1 LNFPFYIAK
10 RYLVSKKSHNIINII
25 SAIAVVGIL
34 FSTAALVI
42 ILSAFNGLE
51 GLVSNLYNA
60 FDSDIKIELKEG
72 KTFNSD
78 LFPDDKLINIS
89 EISNYSKIV
98 EEVVLLKHHD
108 NWVTINIKG
117 VEPSFMEMA
126 EIDPYLTEG
135 TSTIF
140 KPHGALIGM
149 GTQSQLG
156 VSTNEL
162 FGNIL
167 EVNALQR
174 DKKIRRNSTSAFS
187 KDYIP
192 LNGVYSIG
200 PDFDFK
206 QLVTPIDFAAKV
218 LGYGNE
224 ISAVE
229 VNVKEAKHI
238 DNVKEQLENSL
249 GEDFSVKTFYEQNEV
264 IYSVHKLEKWFIY
277 IILVFVLLLASF
289 NILASLAMLIIDK
302 QKDLNILRSMGA
314 NEGNIRKIFFYQGVM
329 INLSGALLGVGLGL
343 LVCWLQIE
351 FHLVKLQGAIV
362 DYYPVVIN
370 PVDIVLIALTVLAIG
385 VTSSYL
391 PTRYFLSKGK

>member
-1 LNFPFYIAK
+1 MNFPFHIAK
-10 RYLVSKKSHNIINII
+10 RYLVAKKSHNIINII

-51 GLVSNLYNA
+51 GLVSNLYNS

-72 KTFNSD
+72 KTFAAN
-78 LFPDDKLINIS
+78 LFPENELKNIP
-89 EISNYSKIV
+89 EIAHYSKII
-98 EEVVLLKHHD
+98 EEVVLLKHND
-108 NWVTINIKG
+108 NWVTLNIKG
-117 VEPSFMEMA
+117 VEPSFLEMTK
-126 EIDPYLTEG
+126 IDSFLIEG
-135 TSTIF
+135 EPKLF
-140 KPHGALIGM
+140 KPQGALIGL

-162 FGNIL
+162 MGNTL

-174 DKKIRRNSTSAFS
+174 DKKIRRNDASAFN
-187 KDYIP
+187 KAFIP
-192 LNGVYSIG
+192 LNGIYSIS

-206 QLVTPIDFAAKV
+206 NVITPIDFASEV
-218 LGYGNE
+218 LGYDNE

-229 VNVKEAKHI
+229 VDVKSNANHDDVKEK
-238 DNVKEQLENSL
+238 LEKLL
-249 GEDFSVKTFYEQNEV
+249 GENFSVKTFYEQNEI
-264 IYSVHKLEKWFIY
+264 IYSVHKIEKWFIY

-302 QKDLNILRSMGA
+302 QKDLNILRTMGA
-314 NEGNIRKIFFYQGVM
+314 NEQNIRKIFFYQGVM
-329 INLSGALLGVGLGL
+329 INLSGALLGLLLGL
-343 LVCWLQIE
+343 FVCWLQIE
-351 FHLVKLQGAIV
+351 FHLVTLTGSII
-362 DYYPVVIN
+362 DYYPVIIKPLDVA
-370 PVDIVLIALTVLAIG
+370 LITLTVIVIG